1 MDLYHAIV
9 NVLLLSLLLPEILSE
24 VHLEGGGYHGP
35 SDIDLY

>member
-9 NVLLLSLLLPEILSE
+9 NVLRLSLFLLEILSE
-24 VHLEGGGYHGP
+24 AHLEGGGYHGL